1 MRILQ
6 RSGLFLIC
14 CILCYACTNLQ
25 QSANERRAEEPLPAK
40 MFNPHPSS
48 AYLSPEESMKTFN
61 LPAGYNLE
69 LVASEPMVKEPVALA
84 WDGNGR
90 MYVAEMLTYMQDA
103 EATGEQVPLSRI
115 SLLED
120 TDNDGVMDKSTV
132 FIDSLL
138 LPRMILCV
146 GDELLV
152 NETNSITITA
162 YKDTDE
168 DGKADKKRIVY
179 ENANYSANDAN
190 MEHQRSGLDWNLDN
204 WIYMTYEPIR
214 LKYKDGKLLA
224 DTMVSG
230 SSGQWGITHD
240 NYGRLFY
247 SSAGGEVP
255 IQRFQINPS
264 YGALDFNDQYD
275 EDFVKVWP
283 IISTPDVQG
292 GLSRLRPDS
301 TLNHFTA
308 SSGQSI
314 FRGDALPD
322 ELLGDYF
329 VCEPVGRLI
338 RRAKLSTVAGKTL
351 VKNAYEQQEFL
362 TSSDMNFRPVNSYTG
377 PDGHLY
383 IVDMY
388 RGIIQQGN
396 WTQPGSFLRQAI
408 DRWGFSANIGRGR
421 IYRLVHDESKKGAQP
436 NMLNETAKE
445 LVKHLDHP
453 NGWWRD
459 NAQKQLIVLAD
470 KSVVP
475 SLKKMVSSSSFF
487 RKTPSPLG
495 KIHALWTLEGLEAID
510 VETLLSAMDDEDEQV
525 RKAAVWISE
534 PFIKKGNS
542 KILQKMASLK
552 TDISAEVRTQLLLS
566 LSRSK
571 DEKVQKIQNDLL
583 AENPEHEMLLATR
596 GAIERNENIKTYGHR
611 LANLDKPD
619 RDRVLKGALIFRS
632 LCGSCH
638 GGDAKGL
645 PSGVAP
651 ALVGSKHLGG
661 EKSTAIRIILH
672 GIEGPING
680 KSYPGGL
687 MPGMGLNDDEWV
699 ASVLSYA
706 RFEFAQQS
714 MNKPNAVPFVTN
726 EEVRKVREASGSRSK
741 PWTVRELEVAMNS
754 EGK

>member
-1 MRILQ
+1 
-6 RSGLFLIC
+6 
-14 CILCYACTNLQ
+14 
-25 QSANERRAEEPLPAK
+25 

-146 GDELLV
+146 GNELLV
-152 NETNSITITA
+152 NETNTITITA
-162 YKDTDE
+162 NKDTDE